1 MHTSETKITPK
12 PQTLILQTLPASKRI
27 NDDHNPQLQ
36 HTCYCFPSTN
46 EIKITKLQ
54 KNNCQITYDYP
65 HVQIQSTHTQEHEEK
80 GIGGNTLMVKG
91 VSNVVLHVI
100 NFPSYNFGFEKPNK

>member
-65 HVQIQSTHTQEHEEK
+65 HVQIQSTHAQEHEERGDWGK
-80 GIGGNTLMVKG
+80 YVNGERCIECCFACYQFSKL
-91 VSNVVLHVI
+91 
-100 NFPSYNFGFEKPNK
+100 